1 MDLLAK
7 EYMMNKFLLK
17 FSILVFIIFLTGMH
31 VYAQCENNT
40 QTRECISKI
49 QNGFIYVKSFPI
61 DGKNGLKEKV
71 EYSYVMTRDTQYYLN
86 LCTPEND
93 ADGIIITIYD
103 SERNPVST
111 NYADGRFF
119 LALIFQCNATGIY
132 YISYTFD
139 GSKNYCAGSTLAFK
153 K

>member
-1 MDLLAK
+1 MDLSVKRFEMSRIYLISIIGLFFFILFEKQSFAQCDYNIQTEECLAK
-7 EYMMNKFLLK
+7 
-17 FSILVFIIFLTGMH
+17 
-31 VYAQCENNT
+31 
-40 QTRECISKI
+40 I
-49 QNGFIYVKSFPI
+49 QDGFIYVKSFPV
-61 DGKNGLKEKV
+61 DGRNGMKEKV

-119 LALIFQCNATGIY
+119 QALIYQCSATGIY
-132 YISYTFD
+132 YISYTFN
-139 GSKNYCAGSTLAFK
+139 GSKNYCAGSTLSFK